1 MNLAQIIEINDKGT
15 SGILTE
21 LLYKYKKSLFT
32 YYSNYFNCEPILM
45 VTDVF
50 NAAQYAIIVPAN
62 EFHEAINHYLDA
74 DNSLT
79 DEEKESS
86 IELISYQ
93 SIPLSKF

>member
-1 MNLAQIIEINDKGT
+1 MLLHEIISTNDKGT
-15 SGILTE
+15 SSINTSILHS
-21 LLYKYKKSLFT
+21 YKKSLYT
-32 YYSNYFNCEPILM
+32 YYKDLYCCEPVLM

-50 NAAQYAIIVPAN
+50 NAVQYALIVPAN

-86 IELISYQ
+86 IELISFQ